1 MPVNNAQLAAGA
13 NTQLESYASGDPIDQ
28 INTEHK
34 TLAWLMANKAPVIF
48 GNGIYN
54 EKVRISNDSNYQRY
68 TGDDQVTY
76 GRKDTVRKAP
86 FQHYEQHDGFTLNE
100 TELANNGI
108 VMTDDAEAVPTDAEK
123 IQLVSLIDEGWTTL
137 KSGFQANLALDF
149 LRDGSQANLA
159 VPGLDLIVSTTP
171 SVGVIGGIDASVA
184 PYWRNNAD
192 LAINTG
198 TAGTLTSEMEA
209 QWRACTR
216 YGGMQPDFIVCG
228 SKFYDAY
235 RKDANQTQN
244 RQVITN
250 GKGGVN
256 ADGSTDNVYFK
267 GKLVVWD
274 PDFDALDDLLG
285 AITYPWAK
293 RCYFLNSKTVKL
305 RPYKGRWMIT
315 RKPAR
320 MYDRYSHFF
329 GITNDCAIT
338 TNKRNANA
346 VLSIA

>member
-1 MPVNNAQLAAGA
+1 MPVNNVQLAAGA
-13 NTQLESYASGDPIDQ
+13 NTQLDSYASGDPVDQ

-34 TLAWLMANKAPVIF
+34 TLSWLIANKAPVVF

-76 GRKDTVRKAP
+76 NRKDTVRKAP
-86 FQHYEQHDGFTLNE
+86 FQHYEAHDGFTLNE

-108 VMTDDAEAVPTDAEK
+108 IMTDDSEAQPTEAEK
-123 IQLVSLIDEGWTTL
+123 IQLVSLIKEGWTTL
-137 KSGFQANLALDF
+137 KEGLQENLALDV
-149 LRDGSQANLA
+149 LRDGSQSGLA

-171 SVGVIGGIDASVA
+171 AVGVIGGIDASTA
-184 PYWRNNAD
+184 TYWRNNVS
-192 LAINTG
+192 LSINTG
-198 TAGTLTSEMEA
+198 TAGLLVSEMEKM
-209 QWRACTR
+209 WRACTR

-235 RKDANQTQN
+235 RDASNQQTN
-244 RQVITN
+244 RQIITN

-256 ADGSTDNVYFK
+256 TDAGTDNVYFK

-293 RCYFLNSKTVKL
+293 RCYFLNSKVVKL
-305 RPYKGRWMIT
+305 RPYKGRWMIV

-329 GITNDCAIT
+329 GMTTDFAIT
-338 TNKRNANA
+338 TKKRNANA
-346 VLSIA
+346 VLSIG

>member
-13 NTQLESYASGDPIDQ
+13 NTTLENFASGDPIDQ

-34 TLAWLMANKAPVIF
+34 TLDWFIANKSPVIF
-48 GNGIYN
+48 GNGIFN
-54 EKVRISNDSNYQRY
+54 EKVSISNDSNYQRY

-76 GRKDTVRKAP
+76 NRKDTTRKAP
-86 FQHYEQHDGFTLNE
+86 FQHYEAHDGFTLNE

-108 VMTDDAEAVPTDAEK
+108 VMSDDDEAVPTEAEK
-123 IQLVSLIDEGWTTL
+123 LQLVSLLDEGWRTL
-137 KSGFQANLALDF
+137 KAGFRANLALDF
-149 LRDGSQANLA
+149 LRDGSQSSLA

-171 SVGVIGGIDASVA
+171 TTGVVGGLDASTA
-184 PYWRNNAD
+184 TYWQNNASM
-192 LAINTG
+192 AISTA
-198 TAGTLTSEMEA
+198 TAGTLVKEMEA
-209 QWRACTR
+209 QHRACTR
-216 YGGMQPDFIVCG
+216 YGGMQPDFYVCG

-235 RKDANQTQN
+235 RDDSNQQTN

-250 GKGGVN
+250 GKQGVN
-256 ADGSTDNVYFK
+256 VDGSTDNVYFK
-267 GKLVVWD
+267 GKLMVWD
-274 PDFDALDDLLG
+274 PDFDALDDVLG

-293 RCYFLNSKTVKL
+293 RCYFLNSKTVRL
-305 RPYKGRWMIT
+305 RPFKGRWMIV

-329 GITNDCAIT
+329 GITSDHAIT
-338 TNKRNANA
+338 CNKRNANA